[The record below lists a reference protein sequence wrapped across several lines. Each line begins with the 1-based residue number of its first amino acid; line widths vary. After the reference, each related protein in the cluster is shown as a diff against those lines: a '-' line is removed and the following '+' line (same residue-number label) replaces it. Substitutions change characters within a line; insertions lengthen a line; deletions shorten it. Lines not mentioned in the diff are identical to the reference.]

1 MVKFHHL
8 YHSSHSYR
16 QSKHILKSQFVCW
29 RVCPGWFK
37 LLGFGRGRSD
47 PISASPANC
56 TVPTRREFAPPVF
69 SKCYKWPKRGIETKH
84 FAKFWRIRGMTF
96 PYFFSHTG
104 VKLYQFSKDLKG
116 GQNCRIFQWPSY
128 SEYPPRGC
136 LSIFWKGYW
145 VYGVLFLEPRVL
157 YRNLSV
163 VWIWKLSVLA
173 MWCKLVKT
181 FRSERSP

>member
-1 MVKFHHL
+1 MVKSHHL

-29 RVCPGWFK
+29 RVCPGWGALWWVSDWDAQTRALPGRLFK
-37 LLGFGRGRSD
+37 MLQTGGRS
-47 PISASPANC
+47 
-56 TVPTRREFAPPVF
+56 
-69 SKCYKWPKRGIETKH
+69 
-84 FAKFWRIRGMTF
+84 MTF
-96 PYFFSHTG
+96 PNFFSYTG

-116 GQNCRIFQWPSY
+116 GQNCRILQWPSY

-136 LSIFWKGYW
+136 VSIFWRGYW
-145 VYGVLFLEPRVL
+145 VYGVLFRVPRVL